1 MRVAEVATLGIHTR
15 AAPPTPEHVGS
26 QDSGESVPGG
36 SVSNVSRNAAAL
48 LSIRDLSIRFGGVN
62 ALDRVSFD
70 VHSNDIVGLIG
81 PNGAGKTSLFNCISR
96 LYQPTSGSITLD
108 GKDVLRVRPHQ
119 VIHLSIAR
127 TFQNVALFG
136 RMNVLDNVLVGE
148 HARITSGP
156 LSSAFKFPQARRS
169 EQEAVQRAR
178 EALAVMDMRQYASAL
193 AGSLPF
199 AMQKRVEL
207 ARALVSN
214 PRLLLLD
221 EPAGGLNLAEV
232 RDLSELIRRIHAQY
246 QLTILL
252 VEHHMNLVMSISD
265 QVVVLSFGRKIAEGP
280 PAVVQ
285 NDPAVIQAYL
295 GGASAAA

>member
-1 MRVAEVATLGIHTR
+1 MT
-15 AAPPTPEHVGS
+15 
-26 QDSGESVPGG
+26 D
-36 SVSNVSRNAAAL
+36 AL

-62 ALDRVSFD
+62 ALDHVSFD
-70 VHSNDIVGLIG
+70 VSAGQIVGLIG

-96 LYQPTSGSITLD
+96 LYQPSAGSIFVD
-108 GKDVLRVRPHQ
+108 GHDLLRLRPHQ
-119 VIHLSIAR
+119 VIRLGIAR

-148 HARITSGP
+148 HTRIASDSFTSALRLRG
-156 LSSAFKFPQARRS
+156 ARRS
-169 EQEAVQRAR
+169 EREAVDRAFH
-178 EALAVMDMRQYASAL
+178 ALDIVDMRQYATAL

-199 AMQKRVEL
+199 AMQKRIEL
-207 ARALVSN
+207 ARALVAQ

-221 EPAGGLNLAEV
+221 EPAGGLNHTEVLELSQLLRRVHAE
-232 RDLSELIRRIHAQY
+232 R
-246 QLTILL
+246 QLTLLL
-252 VEHHMNLVMSISD
+252 VEHHMSLVMGISH

-285 NDPAVIQAYL
+285 NDPAVIEAYL

>member
-1 MRVAEVATLGIHTR
+1 MT
-15 AAPPTPEHVGS
+15 
-26 QDSGESVPGG
+26 D
-36 SVSNVSRNAAAL
+36 AL

-62 ALDRVSFD
+62 ALDHVSFD
-70 VHSNDIVGLIG
+70 VSAGQIVGLIG

-96 LYQPTSGSITLD
+96 LYQPSAGSIFVD
-108 GKDVLRVRPHQ
+108 GHDLLRLRPHQ
-119 VIHLSIAR
+119 VIRLGIAR

-148 HARITSGP
+148 HTRIASDPFTSALRLRG
-156 LSSAFKFPQARRS
+156 ARRS
-169 EQEAVQRAR
+169 EREAVDRAFH
-178 EALAVMDMRQYASAL
+178 ALDIVDMRQYATAL

-199 AMQKRVEL
+199 AMQKRIEL
-207 ARALVSN
+207 ARALVAQ

-221 EPAGGLNLAEV
+221 EPAGGLNHTEVLELSQLLRRVHAE
-232 RDLSELIRRIHAQY
+232 R
-246 QLTILL
+246 QLTLLL
-252 VEHHMNLVMSISD
+252 VEHHMSLVMGISH

-285 NDPAVIQAYL
+285 NDPAVIEAYL